1 MNNNTKTKNTLFA
14 LALLAALL
22 FQGCAIAP
30 QKPVYY
36 PPPPAATKP
45 PIPKPPVPQVEPIKP
60 PPPKQINTI
69 AADFSRQAEQANLQ
83 GRPDLAIAIL
93 ERGLRA
99 APKEAMLWTQLADI
113 KLQQQQYEQAR
124 AFAAKSN
131 SLAGTDNTIIR
142 KNHWIIE
149 ESLQRAAGR

>member
-1 MNNNTKTKNTLFA
+1 
-14 LALLAALL
+14 
-22 FQGCAIAP
+22 
-30 QKPVYY
+30 
-36 PPPPAATKP
+36 
-45 PIPKPPVPQVEPIKP
+45 
-60 PPPKQINTI
+60 
-69 AADFSRQAEQANLQ
+69 
-83 GRPDLAIAIL
+83 
-93 ERGLRA
+93 
-99 APKEAMLWTQLADI
+99 MLWTQLADI